1 VFPGFVVSGSSAS
14 PVAVPNCHLM
24 TVHFTSDDTTL
35 ATLANGVRAL
45 TISAPQ
51 LETVAVSVFVR
62 TGSAHETRPLNGIS
76 HFVEHMVFKGTQA
89 RDCRRINLD
98 AERLGAVVDAHT
110 DKDHTAFHMS
120 GLAHHAPQFID
131 MLAEL
136 VCSPTFPADELE
148 RERQVLL
155 HELAE
160 DEDDPMTLAFQLFD
174 RACYGLHPLAQPVI
188 GTRANIER
196 LSRDDL
202 VAYVNRQYTGAN
214 VVVAVAGPMDGSA
227 VAEQVAAAFG
237 ALPRGQAHAL
247 VPPIYAGGVR
257 VRPLAG
263 SSQTHVVLGF
273 PIPARAEDDPAS
285 MVAAALFGEGMSSP
299 LLDQVREQ
307 RGLVYHAGCSADVMD
322 GCGQFVIEA
331 STGPDKLDELLR
343 AVMALLDS
351 HTRVIDPVDLERAR
365 NQIAVRL
372 WRAEEQP
379 VRRLEGSVLDLYAH
393 GRLRTRQGWMDRI
406 MSVTADD
413 VRGVFQ
419 RMMAAGPALAIAGKV
434 PRGAGERARD
444 LLAGHRLALARAL
457 TPAAPA

>member
-1 VFPGFVVSGSSAS
+1 MAT
-14 PVAVPNCHLM
+14 PNRHPM
-24 TVHFTSDDTTL
+24 TDRQPFADATL

-76 HFVEHMVFKGTQA
+76 HFVEHMVFKGTET

-98 AERLGAVVDAHT
+98 AERLGATVDAHT

-120 GLAHHAPQFID
+120 GLARHASQFIA
-131 MLAEL
+131 MLGEL
-136 VCSPTFPADELE
+136 VCSPSFPAAELE

-155 HELAE
+155 HEFAE

-196 LSRDDL
+196 LTRDDL
-202 VAYVNRQYTGAN
+202 VAYVNRQYTGSN
-214 VVVAVAGPMDGSA
+214 VVVAVAGPTNVA
-227 VAEQVAAAFG
+227 LVAECVAAAFSG
-237 ALPRGQAHAL
+237 LPPGQPHVLA
-247 VPPIYAGGVR
+247 PPVYAGGVR

-273 PIPARAEDDPAS
+273 PIPARADDDPAS
-285 MVAAALFGEGMSSP
+285 LVAAALFGEGMSSP
-299 LLDQVREQ
+299 LLDRVREQ

-322 GCGQFVIEA
+322 ACGQFVIEA

-343 AVMALLDS
+343 EVMKLLAS
-351 HTRVIDPVDLERAR
+351 HAEAIDPVDLERAR

-372 WRAEEQP
+372 WRAQEQP
-379 VRRLEGSVLDLYAH
+379 MRRLEGSVLDLYAH
-393 GRLRTRQGWMDRI
+393 GRLRTREGWMARI
-406 MSVTADD
+406 ESVTADD
-413 VRGVFQ
+413 VRSVFQ

-434 PRGAGERARD
+434 PRGAGERARE
-444 LLAGHRLALARAL
+444 LLGCHRLPKTVAVKAPGRA
-457 TPAAPA
+457 